1 MTFNAG
7 IISAGAALP
16 EKVLTNHDLEKFL
29 DTNDEWI
36 RTRTGIE
43 QRTVAM
49 PGETNSKF
57 GSEAAK
63 MAMKNANITAEDIDI
78 LIYAT
83 VTPDMPLP
91 ATACIVQAMLGAKN
105 AAAFDISAAC
115 SGFIYGLTIAEKFI
129 KTGAAKNVLVVGSE
143 VLSRWVDW
151 QDRKTAVLF
160 ADGAGAAVVSK
171 VPAPR
176 GILSN
181 NIHSDG
187 NFVEVLNIPAGGSA
201 DPFSQEVL
209 DERRAHIKMKGNELF
224 KVAVRSMSR
233 SSKDAMEAA
242 GITSEDVTMLF
253 PHQANQ
259 RITQGVGSRLKLESE
274 RVYQNIYR
282 LGNSSAA
289 TIPIGLHEYVS
300 EGRAKEGDIFLF
312 TAFGGGVTWGS
323 LVMRW

>member
-7 IISAGAALP
+7 IIGTGAALP
-16 EKVLTNHDLEKFL
+16 KKVLTNHDLEKFL

-43 QRTVAM
+43 QRTIAM
-49 PGETNSKF
+49 PGETNSSF
-57 GSEAAK
+57 GAAAAT
-63 MAMKNANITAEDIDI
+63 MALENAGLTAEDIDI

-91 ATACIVQAMLGAKN
+91 ATACIVQSMIGAKN

-115 SGFIYGLTIAEKFI
+115 SGFIYGMTIAEKFV
-129 KTGAAKNVLVVGSE
+129 KTGAAKNVVVVGSE
-143 VLSRWVDW
+143 LLSRWVDW
-151 QDRKTAVLF
+151 KDRTTAVLF
-160 ADGAGAAVVSK
+160 ADGAGAAVISQ

-187 NFVEVLNIPAGGSA
+187 DFVSVLNIPAGGTA

-224 KVAVRSMSR
+224 KVAVRSMAR
-233 SSKDAMEAA
+233 SSFKALEDA
-242 GITSEDVTMLF
+242 GVTTEEIKMLF
-253 PHQANQ
+253 PHQANK
-259 RITQGVGSRLKLESE
+259 RITQGVGSRLKLEDE
-274 RVYQNIYR
+274 RVYQNIHR

-300 EGRAKEGDIFLF
+300 AGKAQEGDIFLF